1 MIFRILIQSS
11 LIFILFLAG
20 CSTLTGKS
28 DLPACTQT
36 DCACSDFATQN
47 EAQEVLEAF
56 PNDPYKLDRNG
67 DGIACETLPIKRQNP
82 AEHGNVNTANS
93 QIRYGNPSNANAQD
107 LNNYLL
113 EKPGYVLSYN
123 CKTGIANWAS
133 WQLNRSWL
141 GNVDRS
147 DDFRSDHDLPD
158 NCYVARP
165 SDYTRSGY
173 DKGHLAPSG
182 DRTKRKSDNSETFL
196 MSNMI
201 PQSPANNR
209 EVWRELEEY
218 SRYLVSKGKELYI
231 VSGGEGTEKLLLATH
246 KSEKKTNKITVPK
259 YTWKAILVLDKLGRI
274 EDTIAVMIPNSEKVA
289 QTDWTD
295 YLISIDELEKKTGY
309 NFFNRL
315 KPEIQKE
322 VESQVYKKS

>member
-1 MIFRILIQSS
+1 MILKILIKSS
-11 LIFILFLAG
+11 LIFILFLTS
-20 CSTLTGKS
+20 CSILTEKS
-28 DLPACTQT
+28 NLPACTQS

-47 EAQEVLEAF
+47 AAQKVLEAF

-67 DGIACETLPIKRQNP
+67 DGIACESLPIKRQDFS
-82 AEHGNVNTANS
+82 EHGNLNTTNFH
-93 QIRYGNPSNANAQD
+93 IRYGNPSNANTTD

-113 EKPGYVLSYN
+113 EKPSYVISYN

-133 WQLNRSWL
+133 WQLNRGWL
-141 GNVDRS
+141 GNTDRS
-147 DDFRSDHDLPD
+147 NDFRSDPDLPK

-165 SDYTRSGY
+165 SDYKRSGY

-182 DRTKRKSDNSETFL
+182 DRTKRKSDNSDTFL

-231 VSGGEGTEKLLLATH
+231 IAGGEGKEKLLLVTH

-259 YTWKAILVLDKLGRI
+259 YTWKAILILDKLGRI
-274 EDTIAVMIPNSEKVA
+274 ESTVAVMIPNSEKVA
-289 QTDWTD
+289 GKDWTD
-295 YLISIDELEKKTGY
+295 YIISIDELEKITGY
-309 NFFNRL
+309 DFFNHL
-315 KPEIQKE
+315 KPVIQKKI
-322 VESQVYKKS
+322 ESKLYQKP